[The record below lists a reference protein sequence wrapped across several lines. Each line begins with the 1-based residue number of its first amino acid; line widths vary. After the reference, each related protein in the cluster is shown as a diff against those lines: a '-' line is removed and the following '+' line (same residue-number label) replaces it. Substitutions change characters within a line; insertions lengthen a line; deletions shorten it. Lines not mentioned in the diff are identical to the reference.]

1 MFDLVFSNQ
10 PERAARIS
18 QQCRDAR
25 ARGAP
30 VYSRA
35 PCQALSMDFKPD
47 SAYPMLMV
55 QPWTELKTCDHQG
68 FVRGFFCR
76 KPFAI
81 GCATACPTAAPT
93 WPSFATPAS
102 ACISWVTRSE
112 SWAASTCRAGRCA

>member
-55 QPWTELKTCDHQG
+55 QPWSGTQDLRPPGLRPRVFLSQAFRDRMRDSLSDGGAHLA
-68 FVRGFFCR
+68 FFCD
-76 KPFAI
+76 
-81 GCATACPTAAPT
+81 
-93 WPSFATPAS
+93 
-102 ACISWVTRSE
+102 
-112 SWAASTCRAGRCA
+112 AGFGMHFLGH

>member
-47 SAYPMLMV
+47 SVYPMLMV

-68 FVRGFFCR
+68 FVRAFSSQAFRDRMRDSLSDGGAHLAFFCD
-76 KPFAI
+76 
-81 GCATACPTAAPT
+81 
-93 WPSFATPAS
+93 
-102 ACISWVTRSE
+102 
-112 SWAASTCRAGRCA
+112 AGFGMHFLGH